1 MQKQASRLYYARLG
15 YFDDNSK
22 SVEEVKPLAFGIL
35 EKEKHGY
42 HNVLYCFDGIELPVF
57 GRKNTALING
67 NLKDGLVWVV
77 DEEDSLSRYLEKE
90 PYMYELIDEVVRSR
104 RFFYD
109 RRALI
114 NLYIDISSND
124 NNLLIFNIGIFLFF
138 CSISSIKI

>member
-35 EKEKHGY
+35 EKE
-42 HNVLYCFDGIELPVF
+42 
-57 GRKNTALING
+57 
-67 NLKDGLVWVV
+67 
-77 DEEDSLSRYLEKE
+77 

-114 NLYIDISSND
+114 NLYIEND
-124 NNLLIFNIGIFLFF
+124 VKLPGMEEVLETDLEKHQELEEF
-138 CSISSIKI
+138 IKSKKGKVKTKK